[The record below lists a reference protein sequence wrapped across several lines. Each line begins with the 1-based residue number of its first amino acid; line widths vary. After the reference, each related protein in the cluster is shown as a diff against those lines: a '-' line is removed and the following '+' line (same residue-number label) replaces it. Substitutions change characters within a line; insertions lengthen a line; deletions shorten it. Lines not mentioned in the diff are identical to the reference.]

1 MPNWTQ
7 SVCTKESIESDLFV
21 WVKFY
26 RVMKTFTQRDVSKG
40 TTTEERNAMEPLIQM
55 VGITK
60 TFPGVKALDNISF
73 DIMPG
78 EVHVLIGENGAG
90 KSTLMK
96 ILSGVYQPTSGQIIC
111 NGHTYN
117 ALTTKTSAEEGIA
130 IVYQEL
136 SVINELSI
144 LENLF
149 VGKLETKKVMGIP
162 VVDFK
167 AMAKKA
173 ERVLE
178 QVGLRHDPNT
188 LVGDLAIPDKQLC
201 EIAKALVSGAKVI
214 VLDEPTTSLTT
225 SEVERLHGLIRELK
239 AQGCGIVYISH
250 KMKELHQI
258 GDRITVLKDG
268 TYVGTYP
275 ASEVSL
281 DDLIRLMVGREI
293 KGTYFAD
300 ETAEEL
306 LRRPVIFEAKNITR
320 ADGTCKNIS
329 FQLHEGEILGFAG
342 LVGAGR
348 TEAMEA
354 IFGAVPKSS
363 GQVFLRGK
371 ELTIKEPYAA
381 IKQGI
386 GMLTEDRRKL
396 GFAKNFSCKQNISLA
411 PYIKESTAGGLG
423 GMLDESKEKR
433 WADEQIAALNIKCTG
448 PEQPTV
454 NLSGGNQ
461 QKVILGKW
469 MAAESEVLIFDE
481 PTKGID
487 VGSKSEIYVLMRQ
500 LARQG
505 KGVLMVSSEQTELL
519 SVCDRIAVFHGG
531 ELKAILE
538 GRTATEEEIVKI
550 STGE

>member
-1 MPNWTQ
+1 
-7 SVCTKESIESDLFV
+7 
-21 WVKFY
+21 
-26 RVMKTFTQRDVSKG
+26 
-40 TTTEERNAMEPLIQM
+40 MEPLIRM

-60 TFPGVKALDNISF
+60 TFPGVKALDGISF

-78 EVHVLIGENGAG
+78 EVHVLVGENGAG

-96 ILSGVYQPTSGQIIC
+96 ILSGVYQPTSGKIIC
-111 NGHTYN
+111 NGHEYSQ
-117 ALTTKTSAEEGIA
+117 LTTKTSVEEGIA

-149 VGKLETKKVMGIP
+149 VGKLLTKKFFGLSI
-162 VVDFK
+162 VDFK
-167 AMAKKA
+167 GMLEKAKKI
-173 ERVLE
+173 LE
-178 QVGLRHDPNT
+178 QVGLHHDPDT
-188 LVGDLAIPDKQLC
+188 LVGDLAVPDKQLC

-250 KMKELHQI
+250 KMKELKAI

-275 ASEVSL
+275 AKDLSL
-281 DDLIRLMVGREI
+281 DEIIKLMVGREI

-300 ETAEEL
+300 QSVEML
-306 LRRPVIFEAKNITR
+306 MNNPVIFEAKNISR
-320 ADGTCKNIS
+320 SDGTCKNVS

-348 TEAMEA
+348 TETMEA

-363 GQVFLRGK
+363 GQVFLKGK
-371 ELTIKEPYAA
+371 ELQIHEPYAA
-381 IKQGI
+381 IKQGL

-396 GFAKNFSCKQNISLA
+396 GFAKNFTCKQNISIE
-411 PYIKESTAGGLG
+411 PYIKESTFGGLG
-423 GMLDESKEKR
+423 GMLDDAKEEK
-433 WADEQIAALNIKCTG
+433 WANDEIHALNVKCTG
-448 PEQPTV
+448 PEQMTV
-454 NLSGGNQ
+454 DLSGGNQ

-469 MAAESEVLIFDE
+469 LAAESEVLIFDE

-487 VGSKSEIYVLMRQ
+487 VGSKSEIYILMRRLSQ
-500 LARQG
+500 HG
-505 KGVLMVSSEQTELL
+505 KGVLMISSEQTELL

-531 ELKAILE
+531 ELKQVLE
-538 GRTATEEEIVKI
+538 GKTAKEEDIVRI
-550 STGE
+550 STSE